1 MATRR
6 YCKNTVPGRQGRG
19 KKYPAKVRADV
30 VMAMIG
36 SNSICA
42 VARKYGV
49 PESTIR
55 SWMAEEAKQPDGA
68 FAQARA
74 EAAREIAARA
84 ALGARAQVG
93 YLQQRVAE
101 NQRAAD
107 IRAKLEQRLDEDA
120 RSRRY
125 EIGGLLKSE
134 AEDLQDAAETG
145 LVVRSAPGTYDRQLS
160 DEERD
165 ELAKQLERYAAKA
178 MTDKDAANIAAVLL
192 TTAANAAAL
201 VPRDEGSSQ
210 SAAPAVLMEGQEV
223 SERQEVVLD
232 GSGNE

>member
-165 ELAKQLERYAAKA
+165 ELAKQLERYEAKA

-192 TTAANAAAL
+192 TAAANAAAL

-210 SAAPAVLMEGQEV
+210 SVAPAVLMEGQDR
-223 SERQEVVLD
+223 SEQQEVVLD
-232 GSGNE
+232 GRGDV

>member
-165 ELAKQLERYAAKA
+165 ELAKQLERYEAKA

-210 SAAPAVLMEGQEV
+210 SVAPAVLMEGQDR
-223 SERQEVVLD
+223 SEQQEVVLD
-232 GSGNE
+232 GRGDV

>member
-1 MATRR
+1 MAGRK
-6 YCKNTVPGRQGRG
+6 YCRNTVPGRQGRG

-55 SWMAEEAKQPDGA
+55 SWMAEEAGKPDGV

-84 ALGARAQVG
+84 ALGAKAQVR

-101 NQRAAD
+101 NQRAAE
-107 IRAKLEQRLDEDA
+107 IRQRLQQRLDEDA
-120 RSRRY
+120 RARKY
-125 EIGGLLKSE
+125 TVGALLKSQE
-134 AEDLQDAAETG
+134 EELADATETG
-145 LVVRSAPGTYDRQLS
+145 MVVYRQPGSYDREL
-160 DEERD
+160 DEAQRK
-165 ELAKQLERYAAKA
+165 ELEAQLERYEALA
-178 MTDKDAANIAAVLL
+178 MADKDAANIATVLL
-192 TTAANAAAL
+192 NAAANAAAL
-201 VPRDEGSSQ
+201 VPRDEGSTQ
-210 SAAPAVLMEGQEV
+210 SAAPAVLMEPKHDMEQE
-223 SERQEVVLD
+223 EVVLD
-232 GSGNE
+232 GSGDG

>member
-55 SWMAEEAKQPDGA
+55 SWMAEEAKKPDGV
-68 FAQARA
+68 FAKARA

-125 EIGGLLKSE
+125 EIGGLLKSA

-145 LVVRSAPGTYDRQLS
+145 LVVYSEPGSYDRQLS
-160 DEERD
+160 GEERD
-165 ELAKQLERYAAKA
+165 ELAKQLERYEAKA

-192 TTAANAAAL
+192 TAAANAAAL

-210 SAAPAVLMEGQEV
+210 SAAPAVLMEGQDR
-223 SERQEVVLD
+223 SEQQEVVLD
-232 GSGNE
+232 GRGDV

>member
-1 MATRR
+1 MAGRK
-6 YCKNTVPGRQGRG
+6 YCRNTVPGRQGRG

-55 SWMAEEAKQPDGA
+55 SWMAEEAGKPDGV

-84 ALGARAQVG
+84 ALGAKAQVG

-101 NQRAAD
+101 NQRAAE
-107 IRAKLEQRLDEDA
+107 IRQRLQQRLDEDA
-120 RSRRY
+120 RARKY
-125 EIGGLLKSE
+125 TVGALLKSRE
-134 AEDLQDAAETG
+134 EELADATETG
-145 LVVRSAPGTYDRQLS
+145 MVVYSQPGSYDREL
-160 DEERD
+160 DEAQRK
-165 ELAKQLERYAAKA
+165 ELEAQLERYEALA
-178 MTDKDAANIAAVLL
+178 MADKDAANIATVLL
-192 TTAANAAAL
+192 NAAANAAAL

-210 SAAPAVLMEGQEV
+210 GAAPAVLMEPKHDMEQE
-223 SERQEVVLD
+223 EVVLD
-232 GSGNE
+232 GSGDG

>member
-55 SWMAEEAKQPDGA
+55 SWMAEEAKKPDGA

-93 YLQQRVAE
+93 YLQ
-101 NQRAAD
+101 QRAAD

-165 ELAKQLERYAAKA
+165 ELAKQLERYEAKA

-210 SAAPAVLMEGQEV
+210 SVAPAVLMEGQEV
-223 SERQEVVLD
+223 SEQQEVVLD
-232 GSGNE
+232 GRGDV

>member
-19 KKYPAKVRADV
+19 KKYPAKVRAEV

-125 EIGGLLKSE
+125 MVGRLLKSE
-134 AEDLQDAAETG
+134 AEDQQDAAETG
-145 LVVRSAPGTYDRQLS
+145 LVVYSEPGSYDRQLS
-160 DEERD
+160 GEERD
-165 ELAKQLERYAAKA
+165 ELAKQLERYEAKA

-192 TTAANAAAL
+192 TAAANAAAL

-210 SAAPAVLMEGQEV
+210 SAAPAVLMEGQDR
-223 SERQEVVLD
+223 SEQQEVVLD
-232 GSGNE
+232 GRGDV

>member
-55 SWMAEEAKQPDGA
+55 SWMAEEAKKPDGA
-68 FAQARA
+68 FAKARA

-125 EIGGLLKSE
+125 MVGRLLKSE

-165 ELAKQLERYAAKA
+165 ELAKQLERYEAKA

-210 SAAPAVLMEGQEV
+210 SAAPAVLMEGQDR
-223 SERQEVVLD
+223 SEQQEVVLD
-232 GSGNE
+232 GRGDV